1 MENKGLT
8 LSIICE
14 LESAN
19 YGEGGSNYSSLKKMS
34 RADGNIYTYISRQ
47 ALRYSIVEQL
57 MEEYGWNKTDV
68 EPKGKGNKKV
78 VQFAP
83 NSTIKEF
90 EEIDLFG
97 YMKTDAETSSDTRS
111 AVVRLS
117 NAISLEPYS
126 SDLDFLTNSGLAK
139 RKNLDNS
146 LVQVEIH
153 KSLYAYTI
161 TIDLNRVGIDDIKS
175 GKGEDIK
182 IKSITIPPEEKA
194 KRIKDL
200 LNVIKLLYRNIRGRR
215 ETLIPVFI
223 VGGIYNTKNP
233 FFDNKLKLIK
243 NTIDLDIN
251 TIKNTLE
258 NIDDEIKNNTI
269 IGYLGS
275 AFNNSEDIKNAFN
288 PKTIKEVFDLLLQK
302 VDKYYV

>member
-8 LSIICE
+8 LSMICE

-19 YGEGGSNYSSLKKMS
+19 YGEWGSNYSSLKKIS

-57 MEEYGWNKTDV
+57 MDEYGWNKTDV
-68 EPKGKGNKKV
+68 EAKGTGNKKV

-83 NSTIKEF
+83 NSTIKKF

-111 AVVRLS
+111 AVARLS

-126 SDLDFLTNSGLAK
+126 SNLDFLTNSGLAK
-139 RKNLDNS
+139 RKSLANS

-161 TIDLNRVGIDDIKS
+161 TIDLNKVGVDEIKS
-175 GKGEDIK
+175 AKEPIE
-182 IKSITIPPEEKA
+182 IPPKEKA
-194 KRIKDL
+194 KRVKDL
-200 LNVIKLLYRNIRGRR
+200 LNVIKLLYRNIRGRS
-215 ETLIPVFI
+215 ENLIPIFVI
-223 VGGIYNTKNP
+223 GGIYNTKNP

-243 NTIDLDIN
+243 NTMDLDIN
-251 TIKNTLE
+251 IIKNTLE

-275 AFNNSEDIKNAFN
+275 VFNNSEDIKKAFN
-288 PKTIKEVFDLLLQK
+288 PKTIKEVFDLLLQE

>member
-1 MENKGLT
+1 M
-8 LSIICE
+8 
-14 LESAN
+14 
-19 YGEGGSNYSSLKKMS
+19 
-34 RADGNIYTYISRQ
+34 D
-47 ALRYSIVEQL
+47 
-57 MEEYGWNKTDV
+57 EYGWNKTDV
-68 EPKGKGNKKV
+68 EAKGTGNKKV

-83 NSTIKEF
+83 NSTIKKF

-111 AVVRLS
+111 AVARLS

-126 SDLDFLTNSGLAK
+126 SNLDFLTNSGLAK
-139 RKNLDNS
+139 RKSLANS

-161 TIDLNRVGIDDIKS
+161 TIDLNKVGVDEIKS
-175 GKGEDIK
+175 AKEPIE
-182 IKSITIPPEEKA
+182 IPPKEKA
-194 KRIKDL
+194 KRVKDL
-200 LNVIKLLYRNIRGRR
+200 LNVIKLLYRNIRGRS
-215 ETLIPVFI
+215 ENLIPIFVI
-223 VGGIYNTKNP
+223 GGIYNTKNP

-243 NTIDLDIN
+243 NTMDLDIN
-251 TIKNTLE
+251 IIKNTLE

-275 AFNNSEDIKNAFN
+275 VFNNSEDIKKAFN
-288 PKTIKEVFDLLLQK
+288 PKTIKEVFDLLLQE

>member
-8 LSIICE
+8 LSLICE

-34 RADGNIYTYISRQ
+34 RADGSIYTYISRQ
-47 ALRYSIVEQL
+47 ALRYSMIEQL
-57 MEEYGWNKTDV
+57 MDEFGWNRTDV

-83 NSTIKEF
+83 NSTIEEF

-97 YMKTDAETSSDTRS
+97 YMKTDSETSTDTRS

-117 NAISLEPYS
+117 NAISIEPYS
-126 SDLDFLTNSGLAK
+126 SNLDFLTNSGIAK

-153 KSLYAYTI
+153 KSLYTYTI
-161 TIDLNRVGIDDIKS
+161 TIDLDRVGIDEIKS
-175 GKGEDIK
+175 GKGAEMK
-182 IKSITIPPEEKA
+182 INTITVSNKEKA
-194 KRIKDL
+194 KRVKDL
-200 LNVIKLLYRNIRGRR
+200 LKVIKLLYRNIRGRR
-215 ETLIPVFI
+215 ETLIPVFVI
-223 VGGIYNTKNP
+223 GGIYNIKNP

-243 NTIDLDIN
+243 NTMDLDIN
-251 TIKNTLE
+251 IIKNTLE
-258 NIDDEIKNNTI
+258 NIDEEIKNNTI
-269 IGYLGS
+269 VGYLGS
-275 AFNNSEDIKNAFN
+275 VFNNSEDIKKEFN
-288 PKTIKEVFDLLLQK
+288 VKTIIEVFNLLLQE
-302 VDKYYV
+302 VDKYYA

>member
-8 LSIICE
+8 LSMICE

-19 YGEGGSNYSSLKKMS
+19 YGEGGSNYSSLKKIS

-57 MEEYGWNKTDV
+57 MDEYGWNKTDV

-126 SDLDFLTNSGLAK
+126 SNLDFLTNSGLAK
-139 RKNLDNS
+139 RKDLDNS

-161 TIDLNRVGIDDIKS
+161 TIDLNKVGIDEIKS
-175 GKGEDIK
+175 DKKPIE
-182 IKSITIPPEEKA
+182 IPTKEKA
-194 KRIKDL
+194 KRVKDL

-251 TIKNTLE
+251 IIKNTLE

-275 AFNNSEDIKNAFN
+275 VFNNSEDIKKAFN
-288 PKTIKEVFDLLLQK
+288 PQTIKEVFDLLLQE

>member
-19 YGEGGSNYSSLKKMS
+19 YGEGGSNYSSLKKIS
-34 RADGNIYTYISRQ
+34 RADGDIYTYISRQ

-57 MEEYGWNKTDV
+57 MDEYGWNKTDV

-97 YMKTDAETSSDTRS
+97 YMKTDVETSSDTRS

-126 SDLDFLTNSGLAK
+126 SNLDFLTNSGLAK

-161 TIDLNRVGIDDIKS
+161 TIDLNKVGIDEIKS
-175 GKGEDIK
+175 AKEPIEILPK
-182 IKSITIPPEEKA
+182 EKA
-194 KRIKDL
+194 KRVKDL

-223 VGGIYNTKNP
+223 IGGVYNIKNP
-233 FFDNKLKLIK
+233 FFDNKLNLIK

-275 AFNNSEDIKNAFN
+275 VFNNSGDIEKAFN
-288 PKTIKEVFDLLLQK
+288 PKTIKEVFDLLLQE

>member
-8 LSIICE
+8 LSLICE

-34 RADGNIYTYISRQ
+34 RADGSIYTYISRQ
-47 ALRYSIVEQL
+47 ALRYSMIEQL
-57 MEEYGWNKTDV
+57 MDEFGWNRTDV

-83 NSTIKEF
+83 NSTIEEF

-97 YMKTDAETSSDTRS
+97 YMKTDSETSTDTRS

-117 NAISLEPYS
+117 NAISIEPYS
-126 SDLDFLTNSGLAK
+126 SNLDFLTNSGIAK

-153 KSLYAYTI
+153 KSLYTYTI
-161 TIDLNRVGIDDIKS
+161 TIDLDRVGIDEIKS
-175 GKGEDIK
+175 GKGAEMK
-182 IKSITIPPEEKA
+182 INTITVSNKEKA
-194 KRIKDL
+194 KRVKDL
-200 LNVIKLLYRNIRGRR
+200 LKVIKLLYRNIRGRR
-215 ETLIPVFI
+215 ETLIPVFVI
-223 VGGIYNTKNP
+223 GGIYNIKNP

-243 NTIDLDIN
+243 NTMDLDIN
-251 TIKNTLE
+251 IIKNTLE
-258 NIDDEIKNNTI
+258 NIDEEIKNNTI

-275 AFNNSEDIKNAFN
+275 VFNNSEDIKKEFN
-288 PKTIKEVFDLLLQK
+288 VKTIIEVFNLLLQE
-302 VDKYYV
+302 VDKYYA

>member
-19 YGEGGSNYSSLKKMS
+19 YGEGGSNYSSLKKIS

-57 MEEYGWNKTDV
+57 MDEYGWNKTDV

-83 NSTIKEF
+83 NSNIKEF

-97 YMKTDAETSSDTRS
+97 YMKTDAETSSDTRR

-126 SDLDFLTNSGLAK
+126 SNLDFLTNSGLAK

-161 TIDLNRVGIDDIKS
+161 TIDLNKVGIDEIKS
-175 GKGEDIK
+175 AKEPIEILPK
-182 IKSITIPPEEKA
+182 EKA
-194 KRIKDL
+194 KRVKDL

-223 VGGIYNTKNP
+223 IGGVYNIKNP
-233 FFDNKLKLIK
+233 FFDNKLNLIK

-258 NIDDEIKNNTI
+258 NIDNEIKNNTI

-275 AFNNSEDIKNAFN
+275 VFNNSEDIKKAFN
-288 PKTIKEVFDLLLQK
+288 PKTIKEVFDLLLK
-302 VDKYYV
+302 EVDKYYV

>member
-8 LSIICE
+8 LSMICE

-19 YGEGGSNYSSLKKMS
+19 YGEGGSNYSSLKKIS

-57 MEEYGWNKTDV
+57 MDEYGWNKTDV

-126 SDLDFLTNSGLAK
+126 SNLDFLTNSGLAK
-139 RKNLDNS
+139 RKDLDNS

-161 TIDLNRVGIDDIKS
+161 TIDLNKVGIDEIKS
-175 GKGEDIK
+175 DKKPIE
-182 IKSITIPPEEKA
+182 IPTKEKA
-194 KRIKDL
+194 KRVKDL

-251 TIKNTLE
+251 IIKNTLE

-275 AFNNSEDIKNAFN
+275 VFNNSEDIKKAFN
-288 PKTIKEVFDLLLQK
+288 PKTIKEVFDLLLQE

>member
-1 MENKGLT
+1 MKNKGLT
-8 LSIICE
+8 LSLICE

-47 ALRYSIVEQL
+47 ALRYSMIEQL
-57 MEEYGWNKTDV
+57 MDEFGWNKTDV

-83 NSTIKEF
+83 NSTIEEF

-97 YMKTDAETSSDTRS
+97 YMKTDSETSTDTRS

-117 NAISLEPYS
+117 NAISIEPYS
-126 SDLDFLTNSGLAK
+126 SNLDFLTNSGIAK

-153 KSLYAYTI
+153 KSLYTYTI
-161 TIDLNRVGIDDIKS
+161 TIDLDRVGIDEIKS
-175 GKGEDIK
+175 GKGAEMK
-182 IKSITIPPEEKA
+182 INTITVSNKEKA
-194 KRIKDL
+194 KRVKDL
-200 LNVIKLLYRNIRGRR
+200 LKVIKLLYRNIRGRR
-215 ETLIPVFI
+215 ETLIPVFVI
-223 VGGIYNTKNP
+223 GGIYNIKNP

-243 NTIDLDIN
+243 NTMDLDIN
-251 TIKNTLE
+251 IIKNTLE
-258 NIDDEIKNNTI
+258 NIDEEIKNNTI

-275 AFNNSEDIKNAFN
+275 VFNNSEDIKKEFN
-288 PKTIKEVFDLLLQK
+288 VKTIIEVFNLLLQE
-302 VDKYYV
+302 VDKYYA

>member
-8 LSIICE
+8 LSMICE

-47 ALRYSIVEQL
+47 ALRYSIMEQL
-57 MEEYGWNKTDV
+57 MDEYGWNKTDV
-68 EPKGKGNKKV
+68 EPKGTGNKKV

-126 SDLDFLTNSGLAK
+126 SNLDFLTNSGLAK
-139 RKNLDNS
+139 RKNLANS

-161 TIDLNRVGIDDIKS
+161 TIDLNKVGIDEIKS
-175 GKGEDIK
+175 VKEPIE
-182 IKSITIPPEEKA
+182 IPPKEKA
-194 KRIKDL
+194 KRVKDL

-215 ETLIPVFI
+215 ENLIPIFVI
-223 VGGIYNTKNP
+223 GGIYNTKNP

-275 AFNNSEDIKNAFN
+275 VFNNSGDIEKAFN
-288 PKTIKEVFDLLLQK
+288 PKTIKEVFNLLLQE

>member
-1 MENKGLT
+1 MDK
-8 LSIICE
+8 
-14 LESAN
+14 
-19 YGEGGSNYSSLKKMS
+19 
-34 RADGNIYTYISRQ
+34 
-47 ALRYSIVEQL
+47 
-57 MEEYGWNKTDV
+57 YGWNKTDV
-68 EPKGKGNKKV
+68 EPKGKDNKKV

-83 NSTIKEF
+83 NSTIKGF

-111 AVVRLS
+111 AVARLS

-126 SDLDFLTNSGLAK
+126 SNLDFLTNLGLAK

-146 LVQVEIH
+146 LVQIEIH

-161 TIDLNRVGIDDIKS
+161 TIDLNRVGIDEIKS
-175 GKGEDIK
+175 GKGTEMK
-182 IKSITIPPEEKA
+182 INTIEIPPKEKA
-194 KRIKDL
+194 KRVKDL
-200 LNVIKLLYRNIRGRR
+200 LNVIKLLYRNIRGRS
-215 ETLIPVFI
+215 ENLIPIFVI
-223 VGGIYNTKNP
+223 GGIYNTKNP

-243 NTIDLDIN
+243 NTMDLDIN
-251 TIKNTLE
+251 IIKNTLE

-275 AFNNSEDIKNAFN
+275 VFNNSEDIKKAFN
-288 PKTIKEVFDLLLQK
+288 PKTIKEVFDLLLQE